1 MPEKT
6 PPGHF
11 HILYFAS
18 ASTFI
23 GKTAETF
30 PAPINLED
38 LYDYLEGK
46 YPGIKEKVL
55 NSCAVTLNLHY
66 VDLQDVGAHDRESF
80 PRIVKE
86 GDEVGIIPPVS
97 SG

>member
-1 MPEKT
+1 MPEK
-6 PPGHF
+6 PPAGHF

-18 ASTFI
+18 ASTFT
-23 GKTAETF
+23 GRTAETF
-30 PAPINLED
+30 PAPINLKD
-38 LYDYLEGK
+38 LYNYLEGK

-55 NSCAVTLNLHY
+55 NGCATTVNLHY
-66 VDLQDVGAHDRESF
+66 VDLRDGEAHDSEFS
-80 PRIVKE
+80 PGIIKE

>member
-1 MPEKT
+1 MPEK
-6 PPGHF
+6 PPAGYF

-18 ASTFI
+18 ASTFV

-30 PAPINLED
+30 PAPINLAD
-38 LYDYLEGK
+38 LHDYLEGR

-55 NSCAVTLNLHY
+55 NSCAITVNLHY
-66 VDLQDVGAHDRESF
+66 VDLLDDDAHDSESF
-80 PRIVKE
+80 PRIIRE

>member
-1 MPEKT
+1 MPEK
-6 PPGHF
+6 PSAGHF

-18 ASTFI
+18 ASTFV

-46 YPGIKEKVL
+46 YPGIKETVL
-55 NSCAVTLNLHY
+55 NSCAITVNLHY
-66 VDLQDVGAHDRESF
+66 VDLEDGDVHESKSY
-80 PRIVKE
+80 PMIIKE

>member
-1 MPEKT
+1 MPEKPAT
-6 PPGHF
+6 GYF
-11 HILYFAS
+11 RILYFAS
-18 ASTFI
+18 ASTFT

-30 PAPINLED
+30 PAPINIKG

-46 YPGIKEKVL
+46 YPGINEKVL
-55 NSCAVTLNLHY
+55 NSCAITVNLHY
-66 VDLQDVGAHDRESF
+66 VDILGDNAHDSESF
-80 PRIVKE
+80 PRIIKE